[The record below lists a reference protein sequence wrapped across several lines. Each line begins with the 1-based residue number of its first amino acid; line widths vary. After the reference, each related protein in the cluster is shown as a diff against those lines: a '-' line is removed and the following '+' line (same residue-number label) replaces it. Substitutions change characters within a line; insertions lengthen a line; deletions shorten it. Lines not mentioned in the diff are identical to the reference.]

1 MESRLPNRAAAAG
14 KSGWSRTL
22 RTPWSGTITAPITFV
37 DQRSAVSSPSALAQS
52 AGRLNVGMP
61 TAMLALPGA
70 GSVAYQPPLSRL
82 TAVSVVM
89 SNQIQPP
96 SSNGL
101 RRHLD
106 LDDLGRLDRRCR
118 RMGGPRRRSARRWP
132 WSGRCRRGRRRSAR
146 RATPPIDR
154 SSSGASSWPGTH

>member
-1 MESRLPNRAAAAG
+1 MDNRAPRPAAAAG
-14 KSGWSRTL
+14 KSGWSLTL
-22 RTPWSGTITAPITFV
+22 RTPWSGTITAPITLSTNGSAV
-37 DQRSAVSSPSALAQS
+37 RSASALTQS

-61 TAMLALPGA
+61 TATLAVPGA

-101 RRHLD
+101 
-106 LDDLGRLDRRCR
+106 
-118 RMGGPRRRSARRWP
+118 
-132 WSGRCRRGRRRSAR
+132 SGTSISTMAG
-146 RATPPIDR
+146 
-154 SSSGASSWPGTH
+154 

>member
-1 MESRLPNRAAAAG
+1 MDSRSPSRAAAG
-14 KSGWSRTL
+14 GESGGSRPL
-22 RTPWSGTITAPITFV
+22 PTPWSGTITAPITLSTNGSAV
-37 DQRSAVSSPSALAQS
+37 RSASALTQS

-61 TAMLALPGA
+61 TATLAVPGA

-101 RRHLD
+101 
-106 LDDLGRLDRRCR
+106 
-118 RMGGPRRRSARRWP
+118 
-132 WSGRCRRGRRRSAR
+132 SGTSISTTTG
-146 RATPPIDR
+146 
-154 SSSGASSWPGTH
+154 